1 MSGNFTFGEWL
12 ISSCQHILIQEYV
25 RLLNRWCEWNS
36 CSRHFILAVSLLESG
51 EANKAF
57 DLFMKA
63 ASGVLTE
70 PFLEKIILNP
80 SSGNTQLIAVNVT
93 EFKKKYFLFAD
104 GITYNMALTQY
115 YLKVIKLF
123 EQHLAL
129 DHVIAL
135 ARAAIGVLD
144 KTDPQL
150 AMFQSIVFT
159 NHLQLEHYDE
169 AYHALIDN
177 SEPSRRKDCLRLLVV
192 CLFQKNRSDLLMKF
206 PYIRLQDD
214 LEDIVESRA
223 RSMAIERN
231 HYYEFLYAF
240 HVTKG
245 NLRKGMLSCS
255 GLDREGVTK
264 F

>member
-1 MSGNFTFGEWL
+1 
-12 ISSCQHILIQEYV
+12 
-25 RLLNRWCEWNS
+25 
-36 CSRHFILAVSLLESG
+36 
-51 EANKAF
+51 
-57 DLFMKA
+57 MKA

-70 PFLEKIILNP
+70 PFLEKTILNP
-80 SSGNTQLIAVNVT
+80 SP
-93 EFKKKYFLFAD
+93 D
-104 GITYNMALTQY
+104 GITYNAALTQY
-115 YLKVIKLF
+115 YLKVIQLF
-123 EQHLAL
+123 EQHSAL
-129 DHVIAL
+129 DHVISL
-135 ARAAIGVLD
+135 ARAAIGILD

-192 CLFQKNRSDLLMKF
+192 CLFQQKRSDLLMKY

-240 HVTKG
+240 HVMKG
-245 NLRKGMLSCS
+245 NMRKGEWADNFC
-255 GLDREGVTK
+255 V
-264 F
+264 

>member
-1 MSGNFTFGEWL
+1 M
-12 ISSCQHILIQEYV
+12 
-25 RLLNRWCEWNS
+25 
-36 CSRHFILAVSLLESG
+36 AVSLLENG
-51 EANKAF
+51 EAHKAY

-70 PFLEKIILNP
+70 PFLEKIILSP
-80 SSGNTQLIAVNVT
+80 SPGRKSLSIGTQMTRNKQKFNSIP
-93 EFKKKYFLFAD
+93 E

-115 YLKVIKLF
+115 YLKVIQLF
-123 EQHLAL
+123 EQHSSL
-129 DHVIAL
+129 DHVISL
-135 ARAAIGVLD
+135 ARAAIGILD

-192 CLFQKNRSDLLMKF
+192 RLFQQNRSDLLMKF

-245 NLRKGMLSCS
+245 NLRKGEDD
-255 GLDREGVTK
+255 GAGGVES
-264 F
+264 